1 MAGAAAAARA
11 EQIARCAVCMPD
23 YKHNGST
30 VEEQK
35 RYAECVKLV
44 HPEAF
49 RPSVAAKAGVGLAL
63 LLLFV
68 FVIGG
73 WLADF
78 ADGAMMGF
86 VWWAFSCL
94 VIGGLWF
101 AFAFLL
107 S

>member
-1 MAGAAAAARA
+1 MAGAAAAERA
-11 EQIARCAVCMPD
+11 AQIARCAVCMPD

-49 RPSVAAKAGVGLAL
+49 RPSVAAKVCVGLAL
-63 LLLFV
+63 LLLVV

-78 ADGAMMGF
+78 ADGALMGV
-86 VWWAFSCL
+86 VWWMFSCIA
-94 VIGGLWF
+94 IGGLWF
-101 AFAFLL
+101 AVAFLL
-107 S
+107 A